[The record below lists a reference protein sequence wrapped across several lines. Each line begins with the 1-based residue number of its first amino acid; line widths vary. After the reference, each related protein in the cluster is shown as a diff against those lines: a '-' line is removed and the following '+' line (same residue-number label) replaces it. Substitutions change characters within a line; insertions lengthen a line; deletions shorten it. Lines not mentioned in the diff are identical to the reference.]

1 LFSKKVL
8 INQNIE
14 KPEIEFKYASVVV
27 AKKQDHETIIKNLM
41 KYNISV
47 VITTPFENLML
58 KGAAHSAI
66 MYHNTRFDE
75 LLSVVSNNKEF

>member
-47 VITTPFENLML
+47 VITTPFENLKL